1 MHLVQTGQVEEA
13 AVAIICFARAL
24 CGVLAGAAANSTSGS
39 ALARFFAPSVR
50 RPVLSNNVITAGTS
64 RAISEAVSEILT
76 DLAAN
81 KASRQ
86 SLALASKG
94 AVVDWLLDAVATS
107 APTERLH
114 KSALQTLGYLLQDE
128 ATRGAVLKRRGAIPI
143 LLAEVQASQRSPGL
157 EDLLLNAGA
166 GDFPGEAASE
176 DVNRVI
182 SLLDGKEHAAV
193 HTLCA
198 WALSQWA
205 EASPA
210 NCQLILTHGGAA
222 PLAVAM
228 ENSRQRNLRWYA
240 ARAAN
245 ALVRNDIGDSDWWA
259 AGPSARRWAQGVVQM
274 LNDAVGGEDGK
285 APAAAPHL
293 GDPGLAHAALQT
305 LETLVW
311 GASGHSD
318 GGRSMH
324 LAAMT
329 AGALPLL
336 FTLHGLMEQRGIEHE
351 ASREQ
356 CSAAQRSILAIAAC
370 LATNV
375 LADDPGGSAQPPES
389 VAALCIPWLV
399 GLGEI
404 GLPHNDK
411 PRWAPLLLDCIY
423 GHARHADASTV
434 ADAPLN
440 PDCKGPL
447 RNMSMAALISMISST
462 DDIAMGISYIWLAH
476 LVRHLNGVVAGGT
489 EAKDEQGVGKAGVAG
504 FALAARADDIV
515 RMALAAASHLT
526 TAAATA

>member
-1 MHLVQTGQVEEA
+1 MIGYYLFELELAALTDYTYEVSKLTGQVEEA

-24 CGVLAGAAANSTSGS
+24 CGVLAGAAANSTS
-39 ALARFFAPSVR
+39 
-50 RPVLSNNVITAGTS
+50 GTS

-370 LATNV
+370 LAT
-375 LADDPGGSAQPPES
+375 
-389 VAALCIPWLV
+389 
-399 GLGEI
+399 GEI

-526 TAAATA
+526 TAAATAADPQPL